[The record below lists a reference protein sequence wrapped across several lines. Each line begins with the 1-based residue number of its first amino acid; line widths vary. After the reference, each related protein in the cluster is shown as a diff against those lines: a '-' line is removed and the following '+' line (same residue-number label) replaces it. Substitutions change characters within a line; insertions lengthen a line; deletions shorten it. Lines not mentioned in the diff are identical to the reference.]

1 MKKRI
6 LVVEDEARILEV
18 VEYALTREG
27 WDVASVGNGRDAL
40 ERAKNTGFDAIVLDV
55 MLPEMDGL
63 EVVRRLRS
71 SGTPAARTPVLFL
84 SAKGEE
90 VDRIV
95 GLEIGGD
102 DYLAKPFSPREL
114 VARVR
119 ALLRRAEQSPAP
131 AEDAR
136 RGPIAHGPI
145 SLDLDRHEARCNGAL
160 VELTATEFGMLVA
173 LFERPGV
180 VLTRS
185 QLMQR
190 AYAYDNLITDRTI
203 DTHVKRVR
211 AKFRPFDVDPIFT
224 VFGVGYKASGG

>member
-6 LVVEDEARILEV
+6 LIVEDEARILEV

-27 WDVASVGNGRDAL
+27 WDVASVTNGKDAL
-40 ERAKNTGFDAIVLDV
+40 ERAAGGAFDAIVLDV
-55 MLPEMDGL
+55 MLPEVDGL

-71 SGTPAARTPVLFL
+71 SGALGARTPVLFL

-102 DYLAKPFSPREL
+102 DYLPKPFSPREL

-119 ALLRRAEQSPAP
+119 ALLRRAESTPLADESP
-131 AEDAR
+131 R
-136 RGPIAHGPI
+136 RGPITHGPI
-145 SLDLDRHEARCNGAL
+145 SLDLDRHEARFQGAV

-180 VLTRS
+180 VLTRT

-190 AYAYDNLITDRTI
+190 AYTYDNLITDRTI

-211 AKFRPFDVDPIFT
+211 AKFRAHDFDPIFT

>member
-1 MKKRI
+1 MKPRI
-6 LVVEDEARILEV
+6 LVVEDEPSILDNILYSLETEGFEPRGCATGGEARA
-18 VEYALTREG
+18 AL
-27 WDVASVGNGRDAL
+27 AGNGFAL
-40 ERAKNTGFDAIVLDV
+40 VVLDIGLPDGTGFELCKEI
-55 MLPEMDGL
+55 
-63 EVVRRLRS
+63 RRQSNVPVIFL
-71 SGTPAARTPVLFL
+71 TARG
-84 SAKGEE
+84 AE

-102 DYLAKPFSPREL
+102 DYLPKPFSPREL

-119 ALLRRAEQSPAP
+119 ALLRRAESTPLADESP
-131 AEDAR
+131 R
-136 RGPIAHGPI
+136 RGPITHGPI
-145 SLDLDRHEARCNGAL
+145 SLDLDRHEARFQGAV

-180 VLTRS
+180 VLTRT

-190 AYAYDNLITDRTI
+190 AYTYDNLITDRTI

-211 AKFRPFDVDPIFT
+211 AKFRAHDFDPIFT